1 MICFKTQKYPI
12 VSLKTIHMRAVH
24 FVGFLSA
31 ALMLSGCASL
41 KQQKRDTQQ
50 QVSTLSEFDGIYLN
64 PFSKNNDAEFSS
76 LWNQLI
82 LADKID
88 TLDFQ
93 EATIALQAVGNN
105 KIKATWLQHGIPK
118 KSVVLK
124 GKLKNNYFVS
134 KHKRTIIPIP
144 LIYGQIENNQFQLWL
159 GGDNRLHL
167 ERLKNGWG
175 WVFFFLAGKDETRS
189 YQYERLK
196 K

>member
-1 MICFKTQKYPI
+1 
-12 VSLKTIHMRAVH
+12 MRAVH

-31 ALMLSGCASL
+31 VHLLSGCASL

-50 QVSTLSEFDGIYLN
+50 QVSTLSAFDGIYLN

-93 EATIALQAVGNN
+93 KATIAFQAVGNN
-105 KIKATWLQHGIPK
+105 KIKATWLEHGIPK
-118 KSVVLK
+118 KSVVIK
-124 GKLKNNYFVS
+124 GKLKDNYFVS

-159 GGDNRLHL
+159 GADNRLHL

-175 WVFFFLAGKDETRS
+175 WVFLFLAGKDETRS
-189 YQYERLK
+189 YEYDKEIK
-196 K
+196 